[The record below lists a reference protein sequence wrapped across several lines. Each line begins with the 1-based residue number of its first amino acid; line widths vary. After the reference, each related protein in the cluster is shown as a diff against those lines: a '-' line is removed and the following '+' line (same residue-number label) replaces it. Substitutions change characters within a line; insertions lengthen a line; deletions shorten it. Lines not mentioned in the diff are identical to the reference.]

1 MSLIDRAIFKFFKA
15 ERTYSQAGE
24 DKLLSFLF
32 NSYGKEKIRYL
43 DVGTNHP
50 KMGNNTYLFY
60 RKGSRG
66 VCVEPNPELCRLIRK
81 QRPHDKCLNI
91 GLSDGGESVAEFY
104 SMSSNVLSTFSK
116 EEALELEA
124 GGKYKIDQV
133 LRIPVRNINA
143 VIRENFDDP
152 IDLVSIDVEGW
163 NEEIVRSF
171 DFSLQRPF
179 CFCIETLTFS
189 ETNSGKKLS
198 GIIDVML
205 SNSYSVFADTHL
217 NTIFL
222 NNDIVDRKSLLN

>member
-1 MSLIDRAIFKFFKA
+1 MSLVDRAIYKFFKA

-24 DKLLSFLF
+24 DRLLSFLF
-32 NSYGKEKIRYL
+32 NSYGKKKITYL

-60 RKGSRG
+60 RNGSSG
-66 VCVEPNPELCRLIRK
+66 VCVEPNPTLCELIRK
-81 QRPHDKCLNI
+81 TRPRDQCLNI
-91 GLSDGGESVAEFY
+91 GLSDGEDGVADFY
-104 SMSSNVLSTFSK
+104 SMSANVLSTFSK
-116 EEALELEA
+116 EEALELDA

-133 LRIPVRNINA
+133 LSIPVRNINS
-143 VIRENFDDP
+143 VIRENFDKP

-198 GIIDVML
+198 GIIEVMQ
-205 SNSYSVFADTHL
+205 SNSYSVFADTHV

-222 NNDIVDRKSLLN
+222 NCDISRS